1 MTKVLAILTA
11 LVGVALAVTP
21 WLLRFAADRLA
32 FADVLVVGLAVAV
45 LGLLSYEAIIATRP
59 RRIPR

>member
-21 WLLRFAADRLA
+21 WLLRFTTDRLA